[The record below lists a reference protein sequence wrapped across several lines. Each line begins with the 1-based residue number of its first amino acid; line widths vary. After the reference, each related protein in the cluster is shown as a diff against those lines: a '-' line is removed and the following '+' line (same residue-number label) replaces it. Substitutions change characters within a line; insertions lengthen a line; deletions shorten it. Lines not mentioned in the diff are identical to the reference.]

1 MGGRSLRVLSLTLKR
16 TTERCIAKTNRPAAR
31 RNCMRKA
38 FRFRTLLLIVLP
50 ILFFLPIYWT
60 FVIAV
65 GYHGAAYHLP
75 PVWVPLFHWAPI
87 MYVLTHTHWLRYV
100 ANTVGITAA
109 TIVLVLF
116 TSALAG
122 YALAEIPFK
131 GHSLYFLLVIGVMM
145 LPQQALLVPQYVV
158 LFHLHMLNTY
168 AAMVI
173 PFAANSSSIFL
184 FRQFFKKIPVSFPE
198 IARIEGVSTMRYIF
212 RVAMPLAKPA
222 VATSVLLTFIAAWNQ
237 FQWPLIMTNSPQIQ
251 PIELA
256 LSHYMQTYQ
265 ANWRELA
272 SAALLALS
280 PILVVFAFTQKH
292 IVQAV
297 AGGDLNAKD

>member
-1 MGGRSLRVLSLTLKR
+1 MRASSLWLVV
-16 TTERCIAKTNRPAAR
+16 
-31 RNCMRKA
+31 
-38 FRFRTLLLIVLP
+38 RFVVALLFIVP
-50 ILFFLPIYWT
+50 VYWILVVAT
-60 FVIAV
+60 
-65 GYHGAAYHLP
+65 GYHGAVYHLP
-75 PVWVPLFHWAPI
+75 PVWAPLFHWAP
-87 MYVLTHTHWLRYV
+87 MVYVLTHTHWMRYV
-100 ANTVGITAA
+100 LNSVGITTA
-109 TIVLVLF
+109 TIVLVVA

-131 GHSLYFLLVIGVMM
+131 GQSAYFFLILGVMM

-168 AAMVI
+168 AAMVV
-173 PFAANSSSIFL
+173 PFAANTSGIFL
-184 FRQFFKKIPVSFPE
+184 FRQFFKKIPVSFGE
-198 IARIEGVSTMRYIF
+198 IARIEGVSTLTYIR
-212 RVAMPLAKPA
+212 RVAVPLAKPA
-222 VATSVLLTFIAAWNQ
+222 VATTVLLTFIASWNQ

-256 LSHYMQTYQ
+256 LSHYMQAYE

-272 SAALLALS
+272 SAALIALS
-280 PILVVFAFTQKH
+280 PILLVFAFTQRY